1 MVRSDEFNALCAR
14 VDNLELL
21 IARVEELEKLNE
33 AKDKKIKEL
42 EGELK
47 IRHNETNRIDWSNI
61 LKTDSKKSNEEIK
74 IVNAITAVNK
84 DIEKRE
90 KNIVIVGVKLS
101 AETETNNKLEVDRK
115 IIEEMFDTIGADKSS
130 IKRIYRFKPKANAET
145 SPILVELPS
154 CADRNSILK
163 EAKKLKL
170 NNKFKGV
177 YINPDQN
184 EAERKLTSELVKERN
199 AKNDQLDKEGKLNQP
214 FRYGIRDYKVV
225 QINIVK
231 Q

>member
-74 IVNAITAVNK
+74 INCKQSWKTPQHN
-84 DIEKRE
+84 
-90 KNIVIVGVKLS
+90 
-101 AETETNNKLEVDRK
+101 RK
-115 IIEEMFDTIGADKSS
+115 
-130 IKRIYRFKPKANAET
+130 
-145 SPILVELPS
+145 
-154 CADRNSILK
+154 
-163 EAKKLKL
+163 
-170 NNKFKGV
+170 
-177 YINPDQN
+177 
-184 EAERKLTSELVKERN
+184 
-199 AKNDQLDKEGKLNQP
+199 
-214 FRYGIRDYKVV
+214 
-225 QINIVK
+225 
-231 Q
+231 